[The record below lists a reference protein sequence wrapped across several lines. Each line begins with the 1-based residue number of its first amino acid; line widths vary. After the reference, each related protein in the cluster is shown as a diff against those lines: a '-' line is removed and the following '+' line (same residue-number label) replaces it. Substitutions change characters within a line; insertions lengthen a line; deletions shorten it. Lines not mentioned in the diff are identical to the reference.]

1 MGSCKRAIPLRPSR
15 ERELADQRR
24 HDDRRLHPTST
35 PGPQHPGPAPAR
47 TGPGREQATPGM
59 EQTELGSE
67 QTELG
72 SEQTESGME
81 QTELGLEQT
90 ERGLEQTELGME
102 QTELGLEQTERGM
115 EQTELGLEQTEPG
128 MEQTGRG
135 IRFPEGGELGWEG
148 VRGVLDIRTAGE
160 GRRSE
165 QNAKKNQK
173 EAKIGL
179 AHGHVSVMLFPDQV
193 RLAPR
198 GASQAR

>member
-24 HDDRRLHPTST
+24 HDDRGFDPTSA
-35 PGPQHPGPAPAR
+35 PGPQHPGPGPVQTTSGKEQ
-47 TGPGREQATPGM
+47 TGLGM
-59 EQTELGSE
+59 EQTEPGSE
-67 QTELG
+67 QTTSG
-72 SEQTESGME
+72 MEQTRPGSE

-90 ERGLEQTELGME
+90 KRGSEQTELGME

-165 QNAKKNQK
+165 QNAKKNEK
-173 EAKIGL
+173 EAKTGL